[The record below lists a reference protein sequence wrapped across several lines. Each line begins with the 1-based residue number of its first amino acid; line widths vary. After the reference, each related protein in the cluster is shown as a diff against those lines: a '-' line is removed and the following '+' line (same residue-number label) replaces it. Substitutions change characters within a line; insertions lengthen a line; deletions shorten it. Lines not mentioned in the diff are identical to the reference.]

1 MVSFILKYVFRL
13 IHVGLYGVLFATSIL
28 ELSNVEFKPPKGF
41 VFVPII
47 FGIAGV
53 INMIILYKDNN
64 YAKNSEY
71 NKWKYMVYFK
81 ILLLGLM
88 TPLLDKFLSAFSY
101 DKAQIATA
109 RFGIFL
115 LALII
120 SPYTR
125 FYREKYCIKETTP
138 LKSE

>member
-1 MVSFILKYVFRL
+1 
-13 IHVGLYGVLFATSIL
+13 
-28 ELSNVEFKPPKGF
+28 
-41 VFVPII
+41 
-47 FGIAGV
+47 
-53 INMIILYKDNN
+53 MIILYKDNN

-88 TPLLDKFLSAFSY
+88 TPLLDKCLSAFSY

-125 FYREKYCIKETTP
+125 FYREKYCIKEATP